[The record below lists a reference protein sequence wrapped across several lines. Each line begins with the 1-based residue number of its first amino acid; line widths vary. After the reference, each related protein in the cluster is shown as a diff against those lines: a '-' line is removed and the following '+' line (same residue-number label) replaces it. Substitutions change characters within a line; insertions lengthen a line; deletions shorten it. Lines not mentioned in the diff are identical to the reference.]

1 MTSAAAAEPSGPIEP
16 DFPRPRPHSLA
27 EDAYGLLS
35 GALLMALGLVIM
47 KASGIVT
54 AGMGGVALLFSYL
67 FGMTVDF
74 WFWTLNVPFLI
85 LAWSAMGRGFFFKTV
100 CAVAAVSLMAAVTRV
115 SLDIQSVHPA
125 FAAVAGGTAA
135 GAGVMGMLRHRSGVG
150 GVTIVSVWLNRRKG
164 WSVGW
169 LTFALDGIII
179 LAAITTR
186 PPELAAWSVLSVV
199 AMSAVLILFHRPGRY
214 TGY

>member
-1 MTSAAAAEPSGPIEP
+1 MTSAKAAEPSGPIEP
-16 DFPRPRPHSLA
+16 EFPQPRPHSLA
-27 EDAYGLLS
+27 EDVYGLLS

-85 LAWSAMGRGFFFKTV
+85 LAWSALGRGFFFKTV
-100 CAVAAVSLMAAVTRV
+100 CAVAAVSLMAALTRV

-150 GVTIVSVWLNRRKG
+150 GVTIVSVWLNRKKG

-179 LAAITTR
+179 LAAITTL
-186 PPELAAWSVLSVV
+186 PPGLAAWSVLSVV

>member
-1 MTSAAAAEPSGPIEP
+1 MTSKKAAEPSGPIEP
-16 DFPRPRPHSLA
+16 DFPQPQPHSLA
-27 EDAYGLLS
+27 EDVYGLLS

-74 WFWTLNVPFLI
+74 WFWTLNVPFLV
-85 LAWSAMGRGFFFKTV
+85 LAWSAMGRGFFFRTV
-100 CAVAAVSLMAAVTRV
+100 CAVAAVSLMAALTRV
-115 SLDIQSVHPA
+115 SLDIGSVHPA

-150 GVTIVSVWLNRRKG
+150 GVTIVSVWLNRKKG

-169 LTFALDGIII
+169 LTFVLDGIII

-186 PPELAAWSVLSVV
+186 PPDLAAWSVLSVV

>member
-1 MTSAAAAEPSGPIEP
+1 MTSAEAAEPSGPIEP

-74 WFWTLNVPFLI
+74 WFWTLNVPFLV

-179 LAAITTR
+179 MAAITTL

>member
-1 MTSAAAAEPSGPIEP
+1 MTSSKAAERSGPIEP
-16 DFPRPRPHSLA
+16 EFPEPKAHSLA
-27 EDAYGLLS
+27 EDVYGLLS
-35 GALLMALGLVIM
+35 GALLMSLGLVIM

-74 WFWTLNVPFLI
+74 WFWSLNVPFLV
-85 LAWSAMGRGFFFKTV
+85 LAWSAMGRGFFVKTV
-100 CAVAAVSLMAAVTRV
+100 CAVAAVSLTAALTRI
-115 SLDIQSVHPA
+115 SLDISDVHPA
-125 FAAVAGGTAA
+125 FAAIAGGTAA
-135 GAGVMGMLRHRSGVG
+135 GAGVMAMLRHRSGVG
-150 GVTIVSVWLNRRKG
+150 GVTIVSVWLNRKKG

-169 LTFALDGIII
+169 LTFALDGVII

-199 AMSAVLILFHRPGRY
+199 AMSAVLIAFHRPGRY